1 MVNIEKLIETIR
13 KLRGKNGCEWDKKQT
28 DNSLLPYFVE
38 EVYEV
43 IDAIDKDNSDN
54 LSEELG
60 DVLIHI
66 LFQCE
71 IANDKEKFN
80 FKDVISNADKKLIN
94 RHPKVF
100 KKHNHSQLINWESN
114 KQEDKKRE
122 YRLDGIPVNLPSLI
136 KAQRLQEKAA
146 STGFD
151 WDNIN
156 EVWDKINEEII
167 ELKEAQKSKIESN
180 IEEEMGD
187 VLFTIVNLCRHLKIS
202 PDNSLRK
209 ANNKFLKRFN
219 GIEKSIKEKNKKF
232 KDISFNEMNLLWNEQ
247 KKII

>member
-1 MVNIEKLIETIR
+1 MGDIDKLIKTIR

-28 DNSLLPYFVE
+28 SDSLLPYFIE
-38 EVYEV
+38 EIYEV
-43 IDAIDKDNSDN
+43 TDAIYKNNWDN

-71 IANDKEKFN
+71 IANDKQKFDI
-80 FKDVISNADKKLIN
+80 KDVISNADNKLIN

-100 KKHNHSQLINWESN
+100 NNHNHSESVNWESN
-114 KQEDKKRE
+114 KQKDKKRE
-122 YRLDGIPVNLPSLI
+122 YRLDGIPINLPSLI
-136 KAQRLQEKAA
+136 KAQKLQEKAA

-151 WDNIN
+151 WDNVN
-156 EVWDKINEEII
+156 QVWDKINEEII
-167 ELKEAQKSKIESN
+167 ELKDAQKSKIKRN

-187 VLFTIVNLCRHLKIS
+187 LFFTIVNLCRHLKIS

-219 GIEKSIKEKNKKF
+219 GIEKSLKEKNRKF
-232 KDISFNEMNLLWNEQ
+232 ENISFEEMNQLWNQQ
-247 KKII
+247 KKLI

>member
-28 DNSLLPYFVE
+28 SNSLLPCFVE
-38 EVYEV
+38 EVYKV
-43 IDAIDKDNSDN
+43 IDAIDKDNWNN

-71 IANDKEKFN
+71 IANDKQKFDI
-80 FKDVISNADKKLIN
+80 KDVISNADNKLIN
-94 RHPKVF
+94 RHPNIF
-100 KKHNHSQLINWESN
+100 NEYNHSEPINWESN
-114 KQEDKKRE
+114 EQEDKKKE

-156 EVWDKINEEII
+156 QVWNKINEEII
-167 ELKEAQKSKIESN
+167 ELKEAQKSKIKSN

-219 GIEKSIKEKNKKF
+219 GIEKSIKEKDKQF
-232 KDISFNEMNLLWNEQ
+232 EDISFNEMNQLWNQQ